1 MKRQLIR
8 LQTPVLILLVV
19 ISLWQFILL
28 MNRGQETYLKV
39 QAPVES
45 ASQDSISQDP
55 SRLIAP
61 PRMIAHLPNGE
72 FALLRASSA
81 YYQTLWSTVLKGSL
95 KTMTT
100 LDPNDLEVVNLE
112 EYSSDKVG
120 LDLILPA
127 PISLE
132 HFCEA
137 LQIKLLNADLPDL
150 PIVNRLYISGSRDDY
165 LVLESG
171 EDQTLY
177 RLPVSSQAD
186 VIYNLLEV
194 TQNSVYYALKTVDLT
209 PYDFTSVNPIYTYRQ
224 NPYVAARDNGNPIP
238 LELDILAGRFFDD
251 TAMVRSFTDLNGA
264 IIYYDGVRTM
274 LLLENQKT
282 FPLLELKQ
290 SVEESTEGHVPLQA
304 MTQELNEM
312 QIWPQVSEY
321 LFDGVDIRE
330 ERCVS
335 FYTLVNNGR
344 PIYILNGSE
353 LVSGSLRVESKG
365 ETVSA
370 ISITE
375 PVLGST
381 QKQFLS
387 LSVSYVLW
395 RVWSQWDT
403 LFPEQLPEQM
413 PLRDI
418 YEGFLLNEEQSQAE
432 AVWIIEFYNGCKL
445 FYNMANGDYLGL
457 QAALKDR

>member
-1 MKRQLIR
+1 MKRQVIR
-8 LQTPVLILLVV
+8 LQTPVLILLVA

-28 MNRGQETYLKV
+28 MNSGQETYLKV
-39 QAPVES
+39 QAPIEPV
-45 ASQDSISQDP
+45 SQGSVSLDP

-72 FALLRASSA
+72 FALLRSSSA

-95 KTMTT
+95 KTMTS
-100 LDPNDLEVVNLE
+100 LNPDDLVVVEPE
-112 EYSSDKVG
+112 EYSADKVG

-137 LQIKLLNADLPDL
+137 LQIKLLHSDLLDL

-165 LVLESG
+165 LLFESG
-171 EDQTLY
+171 EDQKLY

-194 TQNSVYYALKTVDLT
+194 TQNSVYYALTPIDLT
-209 PYDFTSVNPIYTYRQ
+209 PYDFISVNPIYTYRQ
-224 NPYVAARDNGNPIP
+224 NPYVAARDSGKPIP

-274 LLLENQKT
+274 LLLENQKV

-290 SVEESTEGHVPLQA
+290 SVEVSTDLNVPLQA
-304 MTQELNEM
+304 MTKELNDM
-312 QIWPQVSEY
+312 QLWPQISEY
-321 LFDGVDIRE
+321 LFDGVDISEDR
-330 ERCVS
+330 S
-335 FYTLVNNGR
+335 IAFYTLVNNGR
-344 PIYILNGSE
+344 PIYTLNGKE
-353 LVSGSLRVESKG
+353 QVSGSLRVESKG
-365 ETVSA
+365 ETVGA

-403 LFPEQLPEQM
+403 FFPEQSPEQT

-418 YEGFLLNEEQSQAE
+418 YEGYLLNEEQSQVQ

-457 QAALKDR
+457 QAAVKDR